1 MQMIKAQE
9 IAFKDKDRAVDVMRD
24 LVEEGYVVM
33 LSAEEHLY
41 IVNYIW
47 SPSWADRN
55 DVTFMSNCDFEDLLF
70 NEE

>member
-1 MQMIKAQE
+1 MVKAQE
-9 IAFKDKDRAVDVMRD
+9 IAFHDKDRAVDVMRD

-33 LSAEEHLY
+33 LSAEEQLC

-47 SPSWADRN
+47 SPSGADRN
-55 DVTFMSNCDFEDLLF
+55 DVTFMSNENFEDLLF

>member
-1 MQMIKAQE
+1 MINAQE

-33 LSAEEHLY
+33 LSAEERLY

-47 SPSWADRN
+47 SPSGADRN
-55 DVTFMSNCDFEDLLF
+55 DVTFMSNDNFEDLLF